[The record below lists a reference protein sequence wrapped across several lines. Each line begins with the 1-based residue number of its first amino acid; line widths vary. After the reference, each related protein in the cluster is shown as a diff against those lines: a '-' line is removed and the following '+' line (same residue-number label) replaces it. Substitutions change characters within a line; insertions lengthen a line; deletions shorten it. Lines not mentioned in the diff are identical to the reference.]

1 MSSPSLDIFKEDL
14 GGNPVWVDAVGD
26 LENARRRVNQL
37 ASVVPGEYFIFDQRT
52 RQILVRLGSDQIDW
66 T

>member
-1 MSSPSLDIFKEDL
+1 MSSPSLDIFKEE

-37 ASVVPGEYFIFDQRT
+37 ASVFPGEYFIFDQRT